1 MEPLRGPFRMIGL
14 YDGATFKECLTGL
27 AWPLA
32 QTRAAETLKGE
43 FLQGQGSAVA
53 RYPRRP
59 VRRRARNAAR
69 PAARDRCS
77 MRARAQAR
85 LDAMENQRIVLASRP
100 EGWVTP
106 ENFDC
111 RRPRCRGRGEGE
123 VLVKNLWLSLDP
135 YMRGRMSDTKS
146 YVKGVGIGEVMVG
159 QTVGEVVESKHPGFK
174 PGDKALTQLGW
185 QLYGKAK
192 GEELNRIDA
201 SRAPL
206 SYYLGVL
213 GMPGMTAYFGL
224 KEIGQP
230 KPGETLV
237 VSAASGAVGSVVGQ
251 LAKLWDCRAVGI
263 AGGREKCDYV
273 TRKLGFDA
281 CVDYKAGRLREDL
294 KEACPKGVDVY
305 FDNVGGEILDLALAR
320 MNLFG
325 RIVVCG
331 TISDYNATEPYRVRN
346 LRAVLVNRLKVQGM
360 IVFDWKERYGEALKA
375 LGGYYAAGKLK
386 TRESVV
392 EGLANAPQ
400 GLISL
405 LKGGNFGKQ
414 LVKLA

>member
-1 MEPLRGPFRMIGL
+1 
-14 YDGATFKECLTGL
+14 LT
-27 AWPLA
+27 
-32 QTRAAETLKGE
+32 
-43 FLQGQGSAVA
+43 
-53 RYPRRP
+53 
-59 VRRRARNAAR
+59 
-69 PAARDRCS
+69 
-77 MRARAQAR
+77 
-85 LDAMENQRIVLASRP
+85 
-100 EGWVTP
+100 
-106 ENFDC
+106 
-111 RRPRCRGRGEGE
+111 
-123 VLVKNLWLSLDP
+123 
-135 YMRGRMSDTKS
+135 
-146 YVKGVGIGEVMVG
+146 
-159 QTVGEVVESKHPGFK
+159 
-174 PGDKALTQLGW
+174 PGDKVLTQLGW
-185 QLYGKAK
+185 QLYGATSEAMKV
-192 GEELNRIDA
+192 DA
-201 SRAPL
+201 SRVPL

-230 KPGETLV
+230 KAGETVL

-251 LAKLWDCRAVGI
+251 LAKIWGCRAVGI

-273 TRKLGFDA
+273 TRELGFDA
-281 CVDYKAGRLREDL
+281 CLDYKAGSLRDQLREM
-294 KEACPKGVDVY
+294 KVDVY

-331 TISDYNATEPYRVRN
+331 MISDYNAVEPYRVKN

-375 LGGYYAAGKLK
+375 LAGHLASGKLK

-400 GLISL
+400 GLIAL

>member
-1 MEPLRGPFRMIGL
+1 
-14 YDGATFKECLTGL
+14 
-27 AWPLA
+27 
-32 QTRAAETLKGE
+32 
-43 FLQGQGSAVA
+43 
-53 RYPRRP
+53 
-59 VRRRARNAAR
+59 
-69 PAARDRCS
+69 
-77 MRARAQAR
+77 
-85 LDAMENQRIVLASRP
+85 MENQRIVLASHP
-100 EGWVTP
+100 EGWVS
-106 ENFDC
+106 EQNFELQKS
-111 RRPRCRGRGEGE
+111 PLPKPAEGE

-135 YMRGRMSDTKS
+135 YMRGRMSKAKS
-146 YVKGVGIGEVMVG
+146 YVKGVEVGEVMVG
-159 QTVGEVVESKHPGFK
+159 QTAGEVLESKNPALK
-174 PGDKALTQLGW
+174 PGDKVLTQLGW
-185 QLYGKAK
+185 QLYGTTKEAVK
-192 GEELNRIDA
+192 VDA
-201 SRAPL
+201 SRVPL

-230 KPGETLV
+230 KAGETVL

-251 LAKLWDCRAVGI
+251 LAKIWGCRAVGI

-273 TRKLGFDA
+273 KRELGFDE
-281 CVDYKAGRLREDL
+281 CFDYKEGKLREQLRDI
-294 KEACPKGVDVY
+294 DVY

-320 MNLFG
+320 MKLFG

-331 TISDYNATEPYRVRN
+331 MISDYNATEPYRVKN

-375 LGGYYAAGKLK
+375 LGGHLASGKLK

-400 GLISL
+400 GLIAL